1 MNSELQAA
9 SSNATSR
16 RFIAP
21 LPLTGDLRRILTL
34 VRFQAEPE
42 AFDRFAIL
50 LATRRFDVITLYRY
64 DASPE
69 GGPMSDETSKRATV
83 YFDPALH
90 KAVRLKAAH
99 THRSV
104 SDIVNDAV
112 RLALRE
118 DQEDLA
124 AFEDR
129 VAEPVI
135 SYEALLKD
143 LKAHGKL

>member
-1 MNSELQAA
+1 MSE
-9 SSNATSR
+9 
-16 RFIAP
+16 
-21 LPLTGDLRRILTL
+21 
-34 VRFQAEPE
+34 
-42 AFDRFAIL
+42 
-50 LATRRFDVITLYRY
+50 
-64 DASPE
+64 
-69 GGPMSDETSKRATV
+69 ETSKRATV
-83 YFDPALH
+83 YFEPALH
-90 KAVRLKAAH
+90 KAIRLKAAH

-124 AFEDR
+124 AFDDR

-135 SYEALLKD
+135 SYEVLLKD

>member
-1 MNSELQAA
+1 MKGGRYAYHRQ
-9 SSNATSR
+9 
-16 RFIAP
+16 
-21 LPLTGDLRRILTL
+21 
-34 VRFQAEPE
+34 
-42 AFDRFAIL
+42 
-50 LATRRFDVITLYRY
+50 RFDVITPNRY
-64 DASPE
+64 DAAE
-69 GGPMSDETSKRATV
+69 RGDIMSEETSKRATV
-83 YFDPALH
+83 YFEPALH
-90 KAVRLKAAH
+90 KAIRLKAAH

-104 SDIVNDAV
+104 SELVNDAV
-112 RLALRE
+112 RLSLRE

>member
-1 MNSELQAA
+1 MSK
-9 SSNATSR
+9 
-16 RFIAP
+16 
-21 LPLTGDLRRILTL
+21 
-34 VRFQAEPE
+34 EP
-42 AFDRFAIL
+42 
-50 LATRRFDVITLYRY
+50 
-64 DASPE
+64 
-69 GGPMSDETSKRATV
+69 SKRATV
-83 YFDPALH
+83 YFEPALH
-90 KAVRLKAAH
+90 KALRLKAAH

-112 RLALRE
+112 RLALQE

-129 VAEPVI
+129 AAEPVL